1 MPSIV
6 MTLIGKDRP
15 GLVES
20 LAEVVA
26 KHNANWLDGRM
37 SHLAGQF
44 AGILQVDVA
53 SEDVDPLV
61 DALQKLGA
69 QGLNVLV
76 ETEMGPIGNLNKTS
90 SGPPVIDMELLGNDQ
105 PGIVREVSHVLTE
118 LNVNVE
124 DIQTGVETAPMSGGN
139 LFRARAKLRLPP
151 GLSLESLSNRLE
163 QIAGDMMVDI
173 KVHKAD

>member
-53 SEDVDPLV
+53 TDNVDQLV
-61 DALQKLGA
+61 GALRKLGE
-69 QGLNVLV
+69 QGLSVIV
-76 ETEMGPIGNLNKTS
+76 ETDQGPVGNLS
-90 SGPPVIDMELLGNDQ
+90 AGVAGPPVIEMELL
-105 PGIVREVSHVLTE
+105 PPELT
-118 LNVNVE
+118 
-124 DIQTGVETAPMSGGN
+124 
-139 LFRARAKLRLPP
+139 
-151 GLSLESLSNRLE
+151 LESLSEQLE

-173 KVHKAD
+173 KVHEAS

>member
-6 MTLIGKDRP
+6 MTLIGEDRP

-26 KHNANWLDGRM
+26 NHGANWLDGRM

-53 SEDVDPLV
+53 ADRVQELV
-61 DALQKLGA
+61 TALTKLDE
-69 QGLNVLV
+69 QGLSVIVQADDAPAIANADFSAV
-76 ETEMGPIGNLNKTS
+76 EM
-90 SGPPVIDMELLGNDQ
+90 DLLGNDR
-105 PGIVREVSHVLTE
+105 PGIVREVSHVLAE
-118 LNVNVE
+118 LEVNVE
-124 DIQTGVETAPMSGGN
+124 DIETEIKAAPMTGGN
-139 LFRARAKLRLPP
+139 LFHARAKLRLPL
-151 GLSLESLSNRLE
+151 GLKLEQLRTRLE

-173 KVHKAD
+173 SIRERD